1 MGIGKPPVRCGK
13 SLRVRPTIRRRLTVA
28 ALFVVTFGIST
39 PLAAFGVFLP
49 VLAEA
54 FGWSR
59 GAISTALSINLMLGG
74 LAGLGIGALADRH
87 GPRVLLLPTVA
98 LAGAAFG
105 LVSTV
110 HALWQLYLFVGVL
123 GGVGMSSF
131 YLLSATTVARWFD
144 ERRGLALALV
154 LVGFNLG
161 YISGGPLAA
170 GLIAAVGWRAAYA
183 LLGGG
188 CGAITLLAALFV
200 RLPRPS
206 EASALRLMSARAPE
220 LMNTKGAVHQPE
232 RSGHGHER
240 GYSLRDAL
248 ADRRQW
254 CLNVA
259 WLLLGGLAF
268 MVTVHIVPF
277 ARDQGVSLA
286 GASLALTAYGI
297 GSVIGRLTAGAM
309 SDRIGTVTTMRI
321 AYALQTLAL
330 LALMWLPSREM
341 FFASLAAFGAGF
353 AASDTMFAKVIPD
366 VFGVRAIGAIMGVLT
381 FGWRAGAAVGPA
393 AAGFLYDMSGSYA
406 VPFGTAPG
414 VVLLSWALFAAATSG
429 RARG

>member
-1 MGIGKPPVRCGK
+1 M
-13 SLRVRPTIRRRLTVA
+13 RPTVRRRLTVA
-28 ALFVVTFGIST
+28 ALFVVTCGIST
-39 PLAAFGVFLP
+39 PLAAYGVFLP

-59 GAISTALSINLMLGG
+59 GAISTALSINLVLGG

-87 GPRVLLLPTVA
+87 GPRVLLAPTVA
-98 LAGAAFG
+98 LAGAAFA

-110 HALWQLYLFVGVL
+110 GALWQLYLFVGVL

-161 YISGGPLAA
+161 YILGGPLAA
-170 GLIAAVGWRAAYA
+170 WLIAEVGWRVAYA

-188 CGAITLLAALFV
+188 SGMITMLAALSV

-206 EASALRLMSARAPE
+206 EAAALRLLSGRVDATE
-220 LMNTKGAVHQPE
+220 AVH
-232 RSGHGHER
+232 GR
-240 GYSLRDAL
+240 GVTLRDAL
-248 ADRRQW
+248 ADPRQW

-268 MVTVHIVPF
+268 MITVHIVPF

-297 GSVIGRLTAGAM
+297 GSVVGRVAAGAM

-321 AYALQTLAL
+321 AYAVQGLAL
-330 LALMWLPSREM
+330 LALLWLPSRETL
-341 FFASLAAFGAGF
+341 FGSLAAFGAGF
-353 AASDTMFAKVIPD
+353 AAADTMIAKVIPD

-381 FGWRAGAAVGPA
+381 LGWRSGAALGPA
-393 AAGFLYDMSGSYA
+393 AAGFLYDLSGSYA
-406 VPFGTAPG
+406 VPFGAAPG
-414 VVLLSWALFAAATSG
+414 VVLVSWALFAVATSG
-429 RARG
+429 RARC